1 MEPRRNPAKLEGWP
15 MTYRIFTDSCSDL
28 PAEYIKKHD
37 DLTVLPLTYSLDG
50 KEYRDD
56 GWVSIS
62 MEDFYGRMRRGSIST
77 TSLINVQR
85 FLEAFT
91 PCLEKGEDILYIAF
105 SSALSG
111 TCQNAMIAAGDLRE
125 QFPERRI
132 TVIDSLC
139 ACMGFGMLVTLA
151 QQKKEE
157 GMGYDELVAWVDDEK
172 LRAVHW
178 FTVDNLNHLRRGGR
192 LSTTSA
198 FLGTILSIKPV
209 LHVSDE
215 GKLVPVE
222 KVKGR
227 RNALRSLVER
237 TAQTIVDPEQQTLF
251 INHGDALEEAR
262 TVADMIRERIN
273 IRDITI
279 NPIGPV
285 IGSHAG
291 PGTIAVFFMGT
302 GRSI

>member
-1 MEPRRNPAKLEGWP
+1 MP
-15 MTYRIFTDSCSDL
+15 YRIFTDSCSDL
-28 PAEYIKKHD
+28 PVEYIREH
-37 DLTVLPLTYSLDG
+37 DLTVLPLTYSIDG

-56 GWVSIS
+56 GWTS
-62 MEDFYGRMRRGSIST
+62 MPVEEFYGRVRRGSMPT
-77 TSLINVQR
+77 TSLINVQS
-85 FLEAFT
+85 FLDAFT

-105 SSALSG
+105 STALSG
-111 TCQNAMIAAGDLRE
+111 TCQNGMIAAGDLRE

-139 ACMGFGMLVTLA
+139 ASMGLGMLVMLA
-151 QQKKEE
+151 QQRKEE
-157 GMGYDELVAWVDDEK
+157 GMGYDELVAWVDNEK
-172 LRAVHW
+172 LHAVHW
-178 FTVDNLNHLRRGGR
+178 FTVDNLHHLRRGGR

-215 GKLVPVE
+215 GKLIPVE

-227 RNALRSLVER
+227 RHALRSLVDR
-237 TAQTIVDPEQQTLF
+237 IAQTIVGPEKQTLY
-251 INHGDALEEAR
+251 IIHGDALEDAR
-262 TVADMIRERIN
+262 MVAQMVRERIN

-279 NPIGPV
+279 SPIGPV